1 MRSLIAGLL
10 LLTVAGAAQAEVVEA
25 AAGHFQV
32 RSVHVIAASP
42 AKVYEAYSSI
52 GAWWNPDHS
61 WSGRAGNLSLEPK
74 AGGCFCEKLPDGGS
88 VQHAAVIFSQPGKL
102 LRLSGALGP
111 LQLGALAGNL
121 SLETVEKDGV
131 TQLTLSYTVA
141 GHYPGGLSGIAPN
154 VDAVLREQMTRLKK
168 YVETGKPS

>member
-1 MRSLIAGLL
+1 MRILTAAALL
-10 LLTVAGAAQAEVVEA
+10 LATATAQADVVEA

-32 RSVHVIAASP
+32 RSSHSIAAP
-42 AKVYEAYSSI
+42 AGKVYEAYSKI
-52 GAWWNPDHS
+52 GSWWNPDHS
-61 WSGRAGNLSLEPK
+61 WSGKAENLSLEPR

-88 VQHAAVIFSQPGKL
+88 VQHLAVTFAQPGKL

-111 LQLGALAGNL
+111 LQPGGLAGSL
-121 SLETVEKDGV
+121 SLETAEKDGV
-131 TQLTLSYTVA
+131 TQLTLTYNVA
-141 GHYPGGLSGIAPN
+141 GHYPGGLTGIAPA